1 MSLLKQSINQRFVSR
16 EEEENQMVLEIL
28 VREGELFRDTE
39 LFGEMDPFVAFEVND
54 RKCKTKTI

>member
-1 MSLLKQSINQRFVSR
+1 
-16 EEEENQMVLEIL
+16 MVLEIL